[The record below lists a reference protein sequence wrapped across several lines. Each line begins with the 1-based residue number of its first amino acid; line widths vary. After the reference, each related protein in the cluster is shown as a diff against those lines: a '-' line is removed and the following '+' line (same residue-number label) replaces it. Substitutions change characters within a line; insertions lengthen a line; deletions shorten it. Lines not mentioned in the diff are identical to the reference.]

1 MGGQTVQTRRW
12 TREEY
17 DRMIATGIF
26 HPEERLE
33 LIEGEI
39 VHMTPQG
46 SGHATAVSLMEEALR
61 RVFGPGL
68 VVRVQMPLALD
79 AESEPE
85 PDIAVVVGEP
95 RDYRGE
101 HPRTAVL
108 VVEVADTTLS
118 FDRSRKAVLYAR
130 AGIQEYWLLNLKER
144 CLEIHRAPQ
153 AIGSTDARYSS
164 RRVAGA
170 GESVAPLG
178 CPTASLSVT
187 DLLP

>member
-12 TREEY
+12 TRDEY

-33 LIEGEI
+33 LLEGEI

-61 RVFGPGL
+61 RIFGQGFL
-68 VVRVQMPLALD
+68 VRVQMPLALD
-79 AESEPE
+79 PESEPE
-85 PDIAVVVGEP
+85 PDVAVVVGEA
-95 RDYRGE
+95 RDYRDE

-108 VVEVADTTLS
+108 VVEVADPTLS
-118 FDRSRKAVLYAR
+118 FDRERKAALYAR
-130 AGIQEYWLLNLKER
+130 AGIQEYWLLNLTDR
-144 CLEIHRAPQ
+144 CLEVFWALQ
-153 AIGSTDARYSS
+153 AIGSADARYHS
-164 RRVAGA
+164 RRVVGV
-170 GESVAPLG
+170 GESVFPIG

>member
-12 TREEY
+12 SREEY

-33 LIEGEI
+33 LVEGEI
-39 VHMTPQG
+39 IAMTPQG

-61 RVFGPGL
+61 TVFGQGFL
-68 VVRVQMPLALD
+68 VRVQMPLALD
-79 AESEPE
+79 PESEPE
-85 PDIAVVVGEP
+85 PDVAVVVGEA
-95 RDYRGE
+95 RDYRDE

-108 VVEVADTTLS
+108 VVEVADTSIS
-118 FDRSRKAVLYAR
+118 FDRERKAALYAR
-130 AGIQEYWLLNLKER
+130 AGIQEYWLLNLTDR
-144 CLEIHRAPQ
+144 CLEVFRAPQ
-153 AIGSTDARYSS
+153 AIASADARYHS